1 MLHRS
6 TRSVAPS
13 KTLKEF
19 GEGSAPS
26 DQEVKHINEG
36 SGFELHL
43 EGQIIFQLVKMKDG
57 F

>member
-26 DQEVKHINEG
+26 DQEVKQINEG

-43 EGQIIFQLVKMKDG
+43 KGQIVFQLVKMQDD